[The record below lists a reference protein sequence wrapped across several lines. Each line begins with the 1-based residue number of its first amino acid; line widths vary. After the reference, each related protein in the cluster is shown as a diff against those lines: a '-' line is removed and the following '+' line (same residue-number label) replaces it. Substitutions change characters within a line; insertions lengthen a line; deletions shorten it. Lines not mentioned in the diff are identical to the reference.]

1 MSGVGSMDHYQHEL
15 EDAEN
20 NYSLL
25 GTEESAKYSI
35 TGRMMAETNDDYADP
50 DEEVK
55 GWGQD
60 SENVYHVLKDPATTE
75 GEGPTQDEATV
86 YEVPVPSRPPK
97 NN

>member
-1 MSGVGSMDHYQHEL
+1 MHHYQQEP

-25 GTEESAKYSI
+25 GIEESNEYNI
-35 TGRMMAETNDDYADP
+35 TGRLAETNDDYADP
-50 DEEVK
+50 DEEGK

-60 SENVYHVLKDPATTE
+60 SENVYHALDGPTTAE
-75 GEGPTQDEATV
+75 GEGATQDKATV
-86 YEVPVPSRPPK
+86 YEVPIPSKPSK